1 VIPDHF
7 FLVAIVSILAS
18 MLSASAALS
27 FHRLA
32 VHELEELCERRN
44 RTKWF
49 DIIIET
55 REWLTAGAETM
66 RVLFTVVAISAA
78 VTWLMRSAEIG
89 EWELGPWFTM
99 VLLLALAVLVF
110 NSWMPLAIAE
120 VAGAAFVFYSWR
132 IFWVASVLAW
142 PAIVAS
148 NFFGEILKRAA
159 GMDDDEDGE
168 EEWLEDEIRSM
179 VSGGEREGLL
189 ESGERDMIEGV
200 MELDE
205 KDVFSVMTPRSKV
218 DALDCEIDYKTA
230 VEFVV
235 SSGRTR
241 IPIYRERLDNIVGIL
256 YAKDLLRESLKEES
270 SRKNLVD
277 IVRPALTVPESI
289 LLNEMLQRFLREQI
303 HMAIVVDEY
312 GAFSG
317 IVTIEDILEE
327 IVGEIVDETDR
338 ESHVPVVTMVNGVA
352 QINGSARVDEVNE
365 ELGTEIPE
373 DDEFDTV
380 AGWIMARTKQVPRP
394 GTNLVADDLQ
404 IRILRGTRRVI
415 DQIELRVASKDA
427 NPNESGIAKS

>member
-1 VIPDHF
+1 
-7 FLVAIVSILAS
+7 
-18 MLSASAALS
+18 
-27 FHRLA
+27 
-32 VHELEELCERRN
+32 
-44 RTKWF
+44 
-49 DIIIET
+49 
-55 REWLTAGAETM
+55 
-66 RVLFTVVAISAA
+66 
-78 VTWLMRSAEIG
+78 
-89 EWELGPWFTM
+89 
-99 VLLLALAVLVF
+99 
-110 NSWMPLAIAE
+110 
-120 VAGAAFVFYSWR
+120 
-132 IFWVASVLAW
+132 
-142 PAIVAS
+142 
-148 NFFGEILKRAA
+148 AA

-218 DALDCEIDYKTA
+218 DALDCEIDNKTA

-241 IPIYRERLDNIVGIL
+241 IPIFRERLDNIVGIL
-256 YAKDLLRESLKEES
+256 YAKDLLRESLKEDS
-270 SRKNLVD
+270 NRKKLVD

-289 LLNEMLQRFLREQI
+289 VLNEMLQRFLREQI